1 LSGKVIVI
9 EYDPDWPALYKQEQ
23 IRILAAI
30 GEYID
35 DIQHVGS
42 TSVPGLGAK
51 PIIDIMIALPD
62 LMLVERCVQPML
74 QLGYEYLGEFGLPGR
89 HYFHKP
95 AGPVVTQNMQHT
107 HHVHMVQTG
116 SDRWN
121 KHIVF
126 RDYLRLHPEDA
137 QQYYLL
143 KKELAD
149 RFGADR
155 EGYTDAKTSFVQSI
169 LEKASLEE

>member
-1 LSGKVIVI
+1 LPGKVIVI

-74 QLGYEYLGEFGLPGR
+74 QLGYEYREMLRCAQHDRPPTVTLSAAKGLSPRNTIG
-89 HYFHKP
+89 
-95 AGPVVTQNMQHT
+95 
-107 HHVHMVQTG
+107 
-116 SDRWN
+116 DR
-121 KHIVF
+121 
-126 RDYLRLHPEDA
+126 
-137 QQYYLL
+137 
-143 KKELAD
+143 
-149 RFGADR
+149 
-155 EGYTDAKTSFVQSI
+155 
-169 LEKASLEE
+169 

>member
-1 LSGKVIVI
+1 MPGKVIVI

-35 DIQHVGS
+35 DIQHMGS

-74 QLGYEYLGEFGLPGR
+74 QLGYEYLASSVFQGETIFTSPPDLWCPLQIPG
-89 HYFHKP
+89 
-95 AGPVVTQNMQHT
+95 
-107 HHVHMVQTG
+107 
-116 SDRWN
+116 
-121 KHIVF
+121 
-126 RDYLRLHPEDA
+126 
-137 QQYYLL
+137 
-143 KKELAD
+143 
-149 RFGADR
+149 
-155 EGYTDAKTSFVQSI
+155 SI
-169 LEKASLEE
+169 C